1 MVTPSHHSR
10 DTTTTQPRR
19 SHEAAKTQPR
29 RSPVSSTQDRRHA
42 SSTRS

>member
-19 SHEAAKTQPR
+19 SHEAAQSAQRKTAAT
-29 RSPVSSTQDRRHA
+29 PVARDRNV
-42 SSTRS
+42 